1 MPTPKPSSPKK
12 QPTDQGRDWVKYTGL
27 GFQMIAT
34 LVIFVFAG
42 VYLDEYL
49 GYEMVFTLILS
60 LLGVAA
66 GLYVALKDFL

>member
-1 MPTPKPSSPKK
+1 MPTPNPPSPKK
-12 QPTDQGRDWVKYTGL
+12 PAEDQSRDWVKYTGL

-34 LVIFVFAG
+34 LVAFVFAG

-60 LLGVAA
+60 LIGVAA